1 LISLVT
7 SDWVYSGPERNS
19 AAPRY
24 DKDFKRLNKL
34 ATKHK
39 ATTCIEQYK
48 LRRELADSVRLKPVV
63 EN

>member
-1 LISLVT
+1 MNLVT
-7 SDWVYSGPERNS
+7 SDWVYSGPERNA

-39 ATTCIEQYK
+39 ATTCIE
-48 LRRELADSVRLKPVV
+48 
-63 EN
+63 